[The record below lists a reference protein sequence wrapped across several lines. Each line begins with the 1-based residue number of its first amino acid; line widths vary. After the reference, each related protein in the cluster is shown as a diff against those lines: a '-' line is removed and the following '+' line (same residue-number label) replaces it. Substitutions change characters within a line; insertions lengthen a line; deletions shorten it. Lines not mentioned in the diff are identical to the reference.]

1 MKKKIKLIFTFTL
14 ILTDLFGQS
23 IDKIEAILGE
33 EIILTSEIESQYA
46 QFLSQGNNRSPE
58 IKCQIIDDLLFQKLL
73 INQAK
78 IDSIDISNDE
88 IDSEVNKRISY
99 FINQLGSIKKVESY
113 FGKLKNE
120 IELELSRVVK
130 DQILAQKMQ
139 KKLTSSIKITPSEVK
154 SEFNKLTTEELPEIP
169 TQVEISQI
177 VIKPQITLQQKD
189 EIKLKLENFRLRI
202 NNGEDFKMLAALYSD
217 DPGSAAKGG
226 ELGFVN
232 RGDLVPNFERA
243 AFRLKEGEISKVIE
257 SEYGYHIIQLIE
269 RRGEQINVRHILLK
283 TKVNST
289 ELYLAKLKI
298 DSIFI
303 LINNNKISFNNAVKQ
318 YSDPESKI
326 NNGLLINKNTMSAL
340 HTLEELSPS
349 LKIVIKDM
357 SIDEVS
363 EPKLIQLEGENK
375 AYRIIKIN
383 RKIEAHNANLVDD
396 FSIIKEF
403 AINSKKQEQLDK
415 WTNKTIANTYINL
428 SKSIKDCE
436 FANKWKK

>member
-189 EIKLKLENFRLRI
+189 EIKLKLENLF
-202 NNGEDFKMLAALYSD
+202 EALF
-217 DPGSAAKGG
+217 P
-226 ELGFVN
+226 
-232 RGDLVPNFERA
+232 
-243 AFRLKEGEISKVIE
+243 
-257 SEYGYHIIQLIE
+257 
-269 RRGEQINVRHILLK
+269 
-283 TKVNST
+283 
-289 ELYLAKLKI
+289 
-298 DSIFI
+298 
-303 LINNNKISFNNAVKQ
+303 
-318 YSDPESKI
+318 
-326 NNGLLINKNTMSAL
+326 
-340 HTLEELSPS
+340 
-349 LKIVIKDM
+349 
-357 SIDEVS
+357 
-363 EPKLIQLEGENK
+363 
-375 AYRIIKIN
+375 
-383 RKIEAHNANLVDD
+383 
-396 FSIIKEF
+396 
-403 AINSKKQEQLDK
+403 
-415 WTNKTIANTYINL
+415 
-428 SKSIKDCE
+428 
-436 FANKWKK
+436 